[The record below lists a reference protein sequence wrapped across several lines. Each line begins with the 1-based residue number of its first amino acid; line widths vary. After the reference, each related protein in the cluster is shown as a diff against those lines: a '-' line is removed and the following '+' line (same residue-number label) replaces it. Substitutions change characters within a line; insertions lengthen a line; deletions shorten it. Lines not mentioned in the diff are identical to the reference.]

1 MILKP
6 NKIELKNFSDSKKF
20 NETKFGLPAIL
31 NFVLNVQLVIN
42 DLYRRKSLLI
52 ILIQK
57 KNCKI

>member
-6 NKIELKNFSDSKKF
+6 NKIELKNFSDSKNLMKLNLDF
-20 NETKFGLPAIL
+20 QAIL

-57 KNCKI
+57 KL